1 MYYDWED
8 MHYESNVVI
17 YDIINKLT
25 RNYAFQS
32 YKCMLIAKQCDSWIV
47 WKNQDYV
54 SLISK

>member
-8 MHYESNVVI
+8 MHSESNVVRD
-17 YDIINKLT
+17 DIINKLT

-32 YKCMLIAKQCDSWIV
+32 YKLMLIAKQSDSWIV